1 MMSTAEVVA
10 GSGAVLRLH
19 AGHPEHI
26 SDFGTASTSP
36 YYMVAALM
44 SSELHGWPNHAVWTA
59 GPRRQ
64 AEYQGSPQG
73 AGSVSGVTAGC
84 RERTRTRSGT
94 RAYVPP

>member
-36 YYMVAALM
+36 YCMVAALM
-44 SSELHGWPNHAVWTA
+44 SSELNAV
-59 GPRRQ
+59 
-64 AEYQGSPQG
+64 
-73 AGSVSGVTAGC
+73 
-84 RERTRTRSGT
+84 
-94 RAYVPP
+94 